1 MPDKQNKNCWQIV
14 DLVRG
19 HLEAEA
25 ALDVDGG
32 LRLRHAVLDLCSSR
46 NEHPAHF
53 REPSACSSGQ
63 SRTVVHTPI
72 LVVCFVCHANMVFWN
87 ASKVCMKDV
96 RLGQCRGNLKYHAH
110 ALLLSAAHPQK
121 KQGM

>member
-1 MPDKQNKNCWQIV
+1 MV

-25 ALDVDGG
+25 ALHVDGG
-32 LRLRHAVLDLCSSR
+32 LGLRHAVLDLGSSR
-46 NEHPAHF
+46 DEHPAHF

-63 SRTVVHTPI
+63 SKKSLVRTPI

-87 ASKVCMKDV
+87 ASKVCMNDV
-96 RLGQCRGNLKYHAH
+96 RICRCRRDLKYHAH